1 MMKMEE
7 NEKPEEGETPEP
19 EPAEE
24 GETPDAPQETPA
36 EKTAA
41 DLERELAD
49 AKEDLLRTLADM
61 ENLRA
66 RTQREQEQTR
76 KFAITDFA
84 RAVLP
89 VADNL
94 HRAMES
100 APDPKGLS
108 DPTLKSLVE
117 GVAMTEKELLAILER
132 YNIKRVEP
140 LGEKFNHDL
149 HQAMFEVPT
158 ADAAPGTVVEVMQTG
173 YLLHDR
179 LLRPAMVGVAKA
191 AEGGESGSG
200 GEPPRRVDT
209 EA

>member
-1 MMKMEE
+1 MMKQEE
-7 NEKPEEGETPEP
+7 NEKPKEGETPEP
-19 EPAEE
+19 EPSEE

-36 EKTAA
+36 EKTVA

-49 AKEDLLRTLADM
+49 AKEHLLRTLADM

-76 KFAITDFA
+76 KFSIADFA

-94 HRAMES
+94 HRAMEN
-100 APDPKGLS
+100 APDPEGLS
-108 DPTLKSLVE
+108 DPALKSLVE

-132 YNIKRVEP
+132 YNIKTVEP

-158 ADAAPGTVVEVMQTG
+158 ADAAPGTVVEVMQIG

-191 AEGGESGSG
+191 VEGGENGPG